1 MLFQSLVVSALF
13 LASTSSAHLTEILTV
28 HGSGTTNPSKCF
40 WAIME
45 DFTDQIKSPVKMTY
59 RAVGSSTGMREF
71 VNNNSTT
78 PAADFGSGDVPLS
91 KTYWDG
97 LKANNI
103 EVLQLPI
110 LLGAVSVFHNVPIDE
125 ENVGLD
131 LDACLLARIFKRD
144 ITTWGHPDIVARN
157 AFLDGSDLPIT
168 VVRRVRGSSSTA
180 SVTGVSL
187 LFAFFCFC
195 FIYTCLWFDEC
206 LTLTRNMI
214 CFTISF

>member
-45 DFTDQIKSPVKMTY
+45 DFMDQIKSPVKMTY
-59 RAVGSSTGMREF
+59 RAVGSSTGMAEF

-97 LKANNI
+97 LTANGI
-103 EVLQLPI
+103 QVLQLPI
-110 LLGAVSVFHNVPIDE
+110 LLGAVSVFHNVPTPTDDPD
-125 ENVGLD
+125 VGLD

-144 ITTWGHPDIVARN
+144 ITSWGHADIVARN

-180 SVTGVSL
+180 SVTGVRSVVWS
-187 LFAFFCFC
+187 CWDC
-195 FIYTCLWFDEC
+195 C
-206 LTLTRNMI
+206 RV
-214 CFTISF
+214 ISISCRKSHTP